1 MVESSAVY
9 LVEKSVVLMVEDEAG
24 VMVSRLVVA
33 KENKRAGYWEYL

>member
-24 VMVSRLVVA
+24 VMVSRPVVA